1 MQAARRH
8 TGIYYFLIGMLIP
21 IILAGIGFILIGIW
35 PFGDGTVLIID
46 SLHQYLPFYTDF
58 HEKLRSGEGLLYSF
72 SAGFGYNFWAILPT
86 RALQF
91 AAMTPVYC
99 VLVCCLYFSPV
110 TSFLRRHVVT
120 YRPAEK
126 AGSVKSMASA

>member
-1 MQAARRH
+1 MIVLWDRPGKKHQGTEVRMQAARRH

-58 HEKLRSGEGLLYSF
+58 HEKLRSG
-72 SAGFGYNFWAILPT
+72 
-86 RALQF
+86 
-91 AAMTPVYC
+91 
-99 VLVCCLYFSPV
+99 
-110 TSFLRRHVVT
+110 
-120 YRPAEK
+120 
-126 AGSVKSMASA
+126 